1 MTAAARTRGTL
12 ASRASIHTDTHSRAR
27 SQSASTCSSALSSR
41 SSLASASRSSS
52 SSPCELGSGLG
63 LGLGL
68 ALALGRELG
77 LGSLG
82 LVPTCVVT
90 RGSPRTPRAHRR
102 TQPCDQVH
110 PVGGPG
116 HRDLLPPAGLHWR
129 PEVRGRVGSTPHCLR
144 LTNKLRAEVRGSG
157 RGPAALS
164 QSVSHYQTP
173 NRGAYGPHILY
184 TLGPL

>member
-1 MTAAARTRGTL
+1 MQVSWLWMAARVTAAARTRGTL
-12 ASRASIHTDTHSRAR
+12 ACRAPVHTDTHSRAR

-68 ALALGRELG
+68 GLELRLGRGLG

-82 LVPTCVVT
+82 LIPTCVVT

-129 PEVRGRVGSTPHCLR
+129 PKVRGRVGSTPHCLR
-144 LTNKLRAEVRGSG
+144 PTNKLHAEVRGSG
-157 RGPAALS
+157 RGPTGRS
-164 QSVSHYQTP
+164 QSVS
-173 NRGAYGPHILY
+173 
-184 TLGPL
+184 

>member
-1 MTAAARTRGTL
+1 MQVSWLWMAARVTAAARTRGTM
-12 ASRASIHTDTHSRAR
+12 ACRASVHTDTHSRAR

-63 LGLGL
+63 SGLGLGL
-68 ALALGRELG
+68 GLRLGLG
-77 LGSLG
+77 VRAGARVLGSLG
-82 LVPTCVVT
+82 LVPTGVVT
-90 RGSPRTPRAHRR
+90 RGSPRTPRAQRR

-129 PEVRGRVGSTPHCLR
+129 PEVRGRVGSSLPSSNQQAPC
-144 LTNKLRAEVRGSG
+144 
-157 RGPAALS
+157 
-164 QSVSHYQTP
+164 
-173 NRGAYGPHILY
+173 
-184 TLGPL
+184 